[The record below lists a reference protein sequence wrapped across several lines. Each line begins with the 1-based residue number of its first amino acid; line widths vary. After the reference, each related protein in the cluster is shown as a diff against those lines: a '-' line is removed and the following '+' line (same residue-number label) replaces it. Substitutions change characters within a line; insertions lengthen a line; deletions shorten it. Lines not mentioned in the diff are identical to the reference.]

1 MKEFKQGDY
10 VKYIKEYDEDVRLGT
25 IGQILEVLF
34 YSFDLLPTQYLI
46 AWDGGE
52 YTSKSWVTG
61 DEINGL

>member
-10 VKYIKEYDEDVRLGT
+10 VKYIREYDEDIRLGT
-25 IGQILEVLF
+25 TGQILEVLF
-34 YSFDLLPTQYLI
+34 YSFDLLPTQYLV

-52 YTSKSWVTG
+52 YISKSWVTE